1 MKEIKSGIKDY
12 VYTNQDNSPILSN
25 YEEDLYSL
33 NGATLTLGVNEYFG
47 IQLPN
52 IRMIESM
59 TSDIALSSNI
69 KLQVSKNS
77 IEWID
82 CANFELAKLINARY
96 IRIVNTGSSNKNITF
111 NQFEVKTF
119 SIKKAGF
126 YDSNIQ
132 INAAYG
138 DGDMRRAKNSYNIFD
153 GKLST
158 SASIAGYPTQ
168 DGYVTFD
175 LGQERTISS
184 LRYYI
189 KETDQN
195 YIRDAIFEVSNDP
208 AGSSWTPVLEIGD
221 RVENTGADTDGGK

>member
-96 IRIVNTGSSNKNITF
+96 IRIVNTGSSNK
-111 NQFEVKTF
+111 K
-119 SIKKAGF
+119 
-126 YDSNIQ
+126 
-132 INAAYG
+132 
-138 DGDMRRAKNSYNIFD
+138 YNI
-153 GKLST
+153 
-158 SASIAGYPTQ
+158 
-168 DGYVTFD
+168 
-175 LGQERTISS
+175 
-184 LRYYI
+184 
-189 KETDQN
+189 
-195 YIRDAIFEVSNDP
+195 
-208 AGSSWTPVLEIGD
+208 
-221 RVENTGADTDGGK
+221 